1 VDGPTPKL
9 RPATPPSPAWGW
21 TYVTHWS
28 PPYKDTLLQWTP
40 ECWWWNHIKSQL
52 WMLKSHFFPSDQL
65 YIHSVPPALSQSFR
79 HVECDTC
86 GCRWN
91 ADGMPLPLCRY
102 APCLHSHPKQV
113 PLLVARVDLDVSLVR
128 GCSLVEN
135 NLMVKK
141 QRQCNLS
148 NLQM

>member
-1 VDGPTPKL
+1 
-9 RPATPPSPAWGW
+9 
-21 TYVTHWS
+21 
-28 PPYKDTLLQWTP
+28 
-40 ECWWWNHIKSQL
+40 
-52 WMLKSHFFPSDQL
+52 MLKSHFFPSDQL

-141 QRQCNLS
+141 TTTVQPVQSSDVSRQGRQTFCHVELGFHCATQSTPFASLPRSQNS
-148 NLQM
+148 KPPCSAVGGSMIVV

>member
-1 VDGPTPKL
+1 MAQLQSCGRQPPHPRMGVNVCDPLISTLQGHPSPMNTRVLMVKSYQIPTVDAKIAFFSL
-9 RPATPPSPAWGW
+9 RPTLYPFRTASLVPSRSG
-21 TYVTHWS
+21 
-28 PPYKDTLLQWTP
+28 
-40 ECWWWNHIKSQL
+40 
-52 WMLKSHFFPSDQL
+52 
-65 YIHSVPPALSQSFR
+65 